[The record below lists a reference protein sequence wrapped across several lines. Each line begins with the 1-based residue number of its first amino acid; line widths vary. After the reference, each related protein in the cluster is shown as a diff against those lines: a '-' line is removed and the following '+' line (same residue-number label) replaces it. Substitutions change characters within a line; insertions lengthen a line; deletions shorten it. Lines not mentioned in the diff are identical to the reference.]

1 MIKLLGQLAIKN
13 LKIVALVAKLS
24 IKTVQIRV
32 LNTVI
37 RKKNK

>member
-13 LKIVALVAKLS
+13 LKIASLVAKLS
-24 IKTVQIRV
+24 IKAAQINI
-32 LNTVI
+32 LNALI

>member
-13 LKIVALVAKLS
+13 LKIAALVAKLS
-24 IKTVQIRV
+24 IKTSQIRV
-32 LNTVI
+32 LNTLI